1 MKPLCFV
8 LMPFGVK
15 PAGSLQS
22 VDFDAIYRE
31 LIVPAIEEAGFEPI
45 RADGEQVGGIIHKP
59 MFERLRLCEFA
70 VADLTSSNPNVF
82 YELGIRHAV
91 RPWATLPVFALGQPL
106 AFDVALARAIP
117 YRLTPAGRPDDA
129 EAFVTALAAALTA
142 AREPTYDSPVYQL
155 LSDWPELSHT
165 KTDAFRDHAVYSESL
180 KHQLAGAL
188 RLDSAA
194 QAAEID
200 RIVETLGNLDDVEA
214 GVLVDVVLSY
224 RAGSNWGRV
233 VEFVERLPKTLRRQV
248 LIREQYGLALNRVG
262 RSDEAEA
269 VLKELIEEHGPSPET
284 CGILGRVY
292 KDRYEKAVKVGS
304 VATAAL
310 LDQAIEMYRK
320 GFEADWR
327 DSYPGVNLVRLM
339 ALRNPT
345 DPELTRL
352 VPVVAYSTNRKV
364 ARDAGDYWDHV
375 TLMELAVLMNDE
387 SAARTALGSAL
398 ATKHDRFMTG
408 TTGDTLDSAI
418 KNGGPPW
425 LSDLRKALTTNA

>member
-8 LMPFGVK
+8 VMPFGVK
-15 PAGSLQS
+15 PAGTLLS
-22 VDFDAIYRE
+22 VDFDAVYRE
-31 LIVPAIEEAGFEPI
+31 LIAPAIERAGLEPI
-45 RADGEQVGGIIHKP
+45 RADGEEVGGVIHKP
-59 MFERLRLCEFA
+59 MFERLRLCQFA

-91 RPWATLPVFALGQPL
+91 RPSATLPVFAHGQPL
-106 AFDVALARAIP
+106 AFDVALTRAIP
-117 YRLTPAGRPDDA
+117 YRLTAAGRPDDV
-129 EAFVTALAAALTA
+129 EAFVASLAAALTA
-142 AREPTYDSPVYQL
+142 AREPTDDSPVYQL
-155 LSDWPELSHT
+155 LNDWPELSHT
-165 KTDAFRDHAVYSESL
+165 KTDVFRDLAVYSESL
-180 KHQLAGAL
+180 KRQLAGAR

-200 RIVETLGNLDDVEA
+200 RIVATLGNLDDVEA

-292 KDRYEKAVKVGS
+292 KDRYDKAAGVGS
-304 VATAAL
+304 VTAAAF
-310 LDQAIEMYRK
+310 LDQAIEMYRQ

-327 DSYPGVNLVRLM
+327 DSYPGVNLVKLM
-339 ALRNPT
+339 ALRNPN
-345 DPELTRL
+345 DPELDQV
-352 VPVVAYSTNRKV
+352 VPVVVYSTSRKI
-364 ARDAGDYWDHV
+364 ARGAGDYWDHA

-398 ATKHDRFMTG
+398 ATKHEPFMTES
-408 TTGDTLDSAI
+408 TAATLDRSI
-418 KNGGPPW
+418 KNGGPAW
-425 LSDLRKALTTNA
+425 LSDLREALTTNA